1 MNIVL
6 VLFFCSCELCTA
18 FLSLSSLHR
27 LHGGARP
34 PRTTYVPQTTQTID
48 VFFEE
53 HDQDSDAVTSI
64 RSKILIH
71 HTHHPHY
78 SSQNLTHPLTHPT
91 PSTHPNSGTDEKGVF
106 VTRRPYDSHGV
117 TGPLKLLTPLMLLW
131 EEGPGNI
138 LSQLF
143 LPTGF
148 APKELKEYLHYQ
160 RWNLLQDAC
169 SYLRGIMGTQ
179 VCLSLL
185 NCLQTVTTV

>member
-1 MNIVL
+1 MMKETIVL
-6 VLFFCSCELCTA
+6 VLFFSLCRCELSTA
-18 FLSLSSLHR
+18 FISLSSSSYLHR

-34 PRTTYVPQTTQTID
+34 PRITLPSPQATQTMDI
-48 VFFEE
+48 FFEE
-53 HDQDSDAVTSI
+53 HDLDSDAVTSI
-64 RSKILIH
+64 
-71 HTHHPHY
+71 
-78 SSQNLTHPLTHPT
+78 
-91 PSTHPNSGTDEKGVF
+91 SGTDEKGAF
-106 VTRRPYDSHGV
+106 VSRRTYDSRGI

-148 APKELKEYLHYQ
+148 APKALNEYLHYQ

-179 VCLSLL
+179 VRNRNHS
-185 NCLQTVTTV
+185 TPV

>member
-1 MNIVL
+1 MMKVL
-6 VLFFCSCELCTA
+6 VLHHVAMILFLSLCSCEMSTA
-18 FLSLSSLHR
+18 FITLSSLSYLHR

-34 PRTTYVPQTTQTID
+34 PRSTYAPLASPTVD

-53 HDQDSDAVTSI
+53 HDLDSDAVTSI
-64 RSKILIH
+64 
-71 HTHHPHY
+71 T
-78 SSQNLTHPLTHPT
+78 
-91 PSTHPNSGTDEKGVF
+91 GTDEKGAF
-106 VTRRPYDSHGV
+106 VSRRTYDSRGGMTG
-117 TGPLKLLTPLMLLW
+117 TGPMKLLTPLMLLW

-148 APKELKEYLHYQ
+148 APKALHEYLHYQ

-179 VCLSLL
+179 VRYTSQVSME
-185 NCLQTVTTV
+185 NQSTTFQL